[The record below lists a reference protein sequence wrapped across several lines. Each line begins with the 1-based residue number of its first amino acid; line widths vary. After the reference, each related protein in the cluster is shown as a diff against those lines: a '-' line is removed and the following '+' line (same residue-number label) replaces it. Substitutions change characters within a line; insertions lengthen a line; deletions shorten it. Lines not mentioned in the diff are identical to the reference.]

1 MADGKPH
8 LWVMQDGVSLLMV
21 ETELTKQGHYRRVQ
35 PGETEEYVLEYIVR
49 SDSPVEA
56 EVNYMLVNGGEFDG
70 KAAGRVYRKAS

>member
-49 SDSPVEA
+49 SDSPIEA
-56 EVNYMLVNGGEFDG
+56 EVNYMAVNGGEFDG
-70 KAAGRVYRKAS
+70 KTAGRVYRKAS